1 MSSENHQR
9 LPVQAITRREPAL
22 PDLDLTPRMR
32 RQVETLER
40 RAPRLLKSAQRAGA
54 DITYLGIAPLFAE
67 PTAYAGELTDWVIGP
82 VVDRSDSV
90 IPEAEREKL
99 VRLVRAGLDFPL
111 VYVAHEVPKG
121 RLPLDGTAPSAA
133 GGRPA
138 PVTVDRETAAAAVGP
153 APLAPGAVAAAA
165 RLDGN
170 SRRVLT
176 VLRKAAPIA
185 AGIVAVP
192 VVAAAAV
199 AAAPI
204 MLLAGLLTLD
214 PIVFGVIP
222 ANPGAPRPG
231 EPAAWYILAQWD
243 WAVTSG
249 RA

>member
-1 MSSENHQR
+1 MDSEDQR
-9 LPVQAITRREPAL
+9 LPVKAFDRQDPAL
-22 PDLDLTPRMR
+22 YRPDLTPRMKR
-32 RQVETLER
+32 RVETLDRGGER
-40 RAPRLLKSAQRAGA
+40 LVKSARVAGA

-67 PTAYAGELTDWVIGP
+67 PTAYAGQLTDWVIGP

-90 IPEAEREKL
+90 IPQAEREKL

-121 RLPLDGTAPSAA
+121 RLPLDGKASS
-133 GGRPA
+133 
-138 PVTVDRETAAAAVGP
+138 VTVDRATAAAAVGP
-153 APLAPGAVAAAA
+153 APLTPEAVAAAE
-165 RLDGN
+165 RLSGN
-170 SRRVLT
+170 SRRILT

-204 MLLAGLLTLD
+204 MLAAALLAGLD

-231 EPAAWYILAQWD
+231 EPAAWYILAQWN
-243 WAVTSG
+243 WAVG
-249 RA
+249 PPELGQ